1 MTQITDSFVLSFTA
15 ALVILL
21 NHLMTLLHLEW
32 WYLQI
37 VQIRIKIC
45 ILPVDSTALSS
56 LQFDV
61 ISPGVPHM
69 LPSQQAVEP
78 LASPAE
84 LLQISPWKTDSASS
98 AILV

>member
-1 MTQITDSFVLSFTA
+1 MVVLANCTDS
-15 ALVILL
+15 
-21 NHLMTLLHLEW
+21 HKDLHSAGRQ
-32 WYLQI
+32 Y
-37 VQIRIKIC
+37 C
-45 ILPVDSTALSS
+45 S

-84 LLQISPWKTDSASS
+84 LLQISPRKTDSASS